1 MKIRQLRRKKV
12 EMSGVD
18 RFFKDRVKLFIIFLI
33 TLTCGGFVMPFIT
46 GSYGDQIILFVV
58 LSFCAGL
65 LLVLY
70 MEKRA
75 LNTKTIEMY
84 ERNIKLPLIT
94 VIVSTIVVI
103 ALSLLSANVFGMLI
117 VPFAF
122 IVMINAAA
130 FDTAFGVLVTLLY
143 VCWETLLNAF
153 STYTLTAV
161 ILYVI
166 AGAAVLKLFDKK
178 ETILKGALI
187 MIAALFTISFGLVFM
202 DGLSITSKDLIS
214 AMVNACVNTGL
225 SLAVLPFI
233 FTARSRFRTNSF
245 ADFLSS
251 NHPVQK
257 MMLSFSKVD
266 YAHAQKVSILC
277 GKCAEICGVQVDVC
291 MMAGMY
297 YRVGR
302 MYGRPYV
309 SNGVKIGMDYNFPP
323 EVIEILAEYDGEYR
337 APSSVESALV
347 NIVDCV
353 VTKLEMVKTDKT
365 FKSVWNKEMLIMNT
379 LNERSQLGLYDKS
392 GLSMNSF
399 IKIRNYL
406 VKEEI

>member
-12 EMSGVD
+12 EMSGED

-33 TLTCGGFVMPFIT
+33 TLTGGGFVMPFIT

-70 MEKRA
+70 MEKKA

-94 VIVSTIVVI
+94 VIVSTAVVI

-214 AMVNACVNTGL
+214 AIVNACVNTGL
-225 SLAVLPFI
+225 ALAVLPFI
-233 FTARSRFRTNSF
+233 FT
-245 ADFLSS
+245 
-251 NHPVQK
+251 
-257 MMLSFSKVD
+257 
-266 YAHAQKVSILC
+266 
-277 GKCAEICGVQVDVC
+277 
-291 MMAGMY
+291 
-297 YRVGR
+297 
-302 MYGRPYV
+302 
-309 SNGVKIGMDYNFPP
+309 
-323 EVIEILAEYDGEYR
+323 
-337 APSSVESALV
+337 
-347 NIVDCV
+347 
-353 VTKLEMVKTDKT
+353 
-365 FKSVWNKEMLIMNT
+365 
-379 LNERSQLGLYDKS
+379 
-392 GLSMNSF
+392 
-399 IKIRNYL
+399 
-406 VKEEI
+406 